1 MAAIDIMQDS
11 SEIVPYA
18 NPGLPLYIS
27 LGRLSYFPN
36 FKMLCHWHDD
46 LELIA
51 IKDGSMQYRVGE
63 HTVSLSAGDI
73 LFVNTRQLH
82 YGFSSTE
89 EECHYYCVLC
99 HPELLGANKV
109 LYQQYLAPV
118 LENPGRPY
126 LHLTAGSE
134 DTDALLEMIE
144 QIYAEKEEGLP
155 GYEMAALGRLHLLWR
170 KLYPLCLTAAPG
182 VRVYTDETLQKDM
195 VSFIQ
200 KHYAERLTLSDIAA
214 AGHVCQN
221 RCCMIF
227 RRYLQQSPIDFL
239 NAYRLEVSCHL
250 LKNTA
255 LSVTEVATV
264 CGFNHLSYFSKLFL
278 RKYGATPTEWRQK
291 NENVR
296 N

>member
-1 MAAIDIMQDS
+1 MAPMAIMPDY
-11 SEIVPYA
+11 SEIVPYD

-27 LGRLSYFPN
+27 PGLLSHFPN
-36 FKMLCHWHDD
+36 LKMLCHWHDD
-46 LELIA
+46 LEFIA
-51 IKDGSMQYRVGE
+51 VEDGHMQYRVGE
-63 HTVSLSAGDI
+63 HTVPLSAGDI

-82 YGFSSTE
+82 YGFTSE
-89 EECHYYCVLC
+89 ESDCRYYCILC

-109 LYQQYLAPV
+109 LYAQYLAPV
-118 LENPGRPY
+118 LENPVRPY

-134 DTDALLEMIE
+134 DTEALFEMIR

-155 GYEMAALGRLHLLWR
+155 GFEMAALGRLHLLWR
-170 KLYPLCLTAAPG
+170 KLYPLCLTAVPG
-182 VRVYTDETLQKDM
+182 ARVYTDETLQKDM

-221 RCCMIF
+221 KCCSIF
-227 RRYLQQSPIDFL
+227 RRYVQQSPIDFL

-255 LSVTEVATV
+255 MSVTEVATA
-264 CGFNHLSYFSKLFL
+264 CGFNHLSYFSKLFQ
-278 RKYGATPTEWRQK
+278 RKYGASPTEWRHK
-291 NENVR
+291 YENVR